1 MNAPIDPSSI
11 DTSHPLTLVVALSIA
26 VVTMAGVVAYL
37 FRYFTKKSDTAEKE
51 RLHLLEAI
59 AKEREAWA
67 AERVQMGLAHKE
79 NRAEYEAKHRE
90 VVERHAAS
98 LRELYDDAREQETI
112 SRREYAANMEVVAE
126 KARESQEKVGQVL
139 DKIYNRFIAGLR
151 RKD

>member
-1 MNAPIDPSSI
+1 MNAPIDPAI
-11 DTSHPLTLVVALSIA
+11 VDASHPLTLVVALSIA

-37 FRYFTKKSDTAEKE
+37 FRYFTKRNDTAEKE
-51 RLHLLEAI
+51 RLHLLKSI
-59 AKEREAWA
+59 ADERAAWS
-67 AERVQMGLAHKE
+67 AERVQLGVAHKE

-98 LRELYDDAREQETI
+98 LRQLYDDAREIEALA
-112 SRREYAANMEVVAE
+112 RREYAANMEVVAE

-139 DKIYNRFIAGLR
+139 DKIYNRFIVGLR